1 MKVSCPSCEAKYNI
15 ADDKVKGKKV
25 KVRCKTCGTQIL
37 VDGTQPS
44 PGGLQEAPA
53 PGEQTISNAPAA
65 AEPAGD
71 AWTVNFSDTDER
83 TLTTSE
89 LVEMALQGAL
99 SDEIFVW
106 REGMDDWAV
115 YSSVPAIAQAIAAA
129 KGAAPS
135 AAQPAP
141 ATEHHAE
148 DASPSANE
156 APGELKPGAIV
167 AAPGSALAKKQALA
181 KNAAASKT
189 QVGAR
194 ATQPEEDSRENSPE
208 AAGRRSLPDTTG
220 SASVD
225 NAQGPK
231 AANKFASKKVGT
243 AHDLFAAAEARPGG
257 DVDVDVSR
265 EDHDAVKATGARN
278 ENSVLFSLDAL
289 KSGMLGGTQPP
300 AAAQSA
306 AGPRKKPVA
315 PTKRLEDLMTV
326 DNAPG
331 MGGART
337 MGGGLLLGGNDALL
351 AAPPPPPKPEPK
363 PEVTVAFAP
372 GSGQPAAP
380 PKKKLGLY
388 LVGAIVL
395 VAAGAGG
402 AVFALKSGDKDKTEA
417 VASASASTESTVA
430 STLPS
435 APVAKVDAP
444 AANAVAAASAT
455 TDSAATASATTPTAA
470 APVASAKAGAVAG
483 AVAAAAHG
491 NTGAATN
498 STKATPEAKPAE
510 KKEPK
515 PTAEPAAAAGA
526 GPFNKD
532 AAIAQL
538 SVAAS
543 QATVCKRPEGPW
555 GTGKAVITFAPSGR
569 VTTANVAGDPFGG
582 TPVGGCVANVFRR
595 AKIPA
600 FTGEPVTVS
609 KGFTIA
615 P

>member
-37 VDGTQPS
+37 VDGTQPD
-44 PGGLQEAPA
+44 PVGAHDAPA
-53 PGEQTISNAPAA
+53 PGEQTISNAPVA
-65 AEPAGD
+65 AEPVTD

-83 TLTTSE
+83 TLTTPE

-99 SDEIFVW
+99 SDDIFVW

-129 KGAAPS
+129 KGAATGV
-135 AAQPAP
+135 AQPAS
-141 ATEHHAE
+141 ATAPHAE
-148 DASPSANE
+148 DVLPPANE

-181 KNAAASKT
+181 KNAAATKT
-189 QVGAR
+189 QAGAR
-194 ATQPEEDSRENSPE
+194 ATQPEEDAPENAPE
-208 AAGRRSLPDTTG
+208 PAAGRKSLPDMAGKAGADT
-220 SASVD
+220 
-225 NAQGPK
+225 AQGPK
-231 AANKFASKKVGT
+231 AANKFASKKAGT
-243 AHDLFAAAEARPGG
+243 AHDLFAAADARPGG
-257 DVDVDVSR
+257 DVDVDVPR

-300 AAAQSA
+300 AAAQTA

-326 DNAPG
+326 DNAHG
-331 MGGART
+331 MGGARN

-363 PEVTVAFAP
+363 PEVAVAFAP
-372 GSGQPAAP
+372 GSVQPSAP

-417 VASASASTESTVA
+417 VASASASNESA
-430 STLPS
+430 APSAAPS
-435 APVAKVDAP
+435 APVAKVDSP
-444 AANAVAAASAT
+444 AANAGAAASAT
-455 TDSAATASATTPTAA
+455 TDSAATASASTPAAA
-470 APVASAKAGAVAG
+470 APAATAKAGAVAA
-483 AVAAAAHG
+483 AVHAG
-491 NTGAATN
+491 NTGATT
-498 STKATPEAKPAE
+498 SGTKSTPEAKPAE
-510 KKEPK
+510 KKETK
-515 PTAEPAAAAGA
+515 PTAEPAPAAGA
-526 GPFNKD
+526 GPFNKE